1 MMGFLMTSAQNGLS
15 LMVTKE
21 STTLAPIKTVG
32 TNKNKWKKKRLLV
45 LPTKEGRGLWTVCRL
60 WAICVSRGTNVGL
73 EEENRAIGSKVDF
86 LVSIGEAPLFTP
98 ETVAE

>member
-1 MMGFLMTSAQNGLS
+1 MMGFLMTSAQNSLS

-32 TNKNKWKKKRLLV
+32 TNKNKWEKKDCWYF
-45 LPTKEGRGLWTVCRL
+45 PQGRGLWTVCRL
-60 WAICVSRGTNVGL
+60 WAICVSKGTNAGL
-73 EEENRAIGSKVDF
+73 EEENRAIGSKVDL